1 MSRFYPSL
9 FRSGEIR
16 LMSIHNFEFCYF
28 PDSLFDV
35 IPCQPKYS
43 FELSQ
48 LLWIESLWF
57 TSLCKPVLLFYVNLD
72 LFSLWILCQ
81 YRHRYVLTSGD
92 SKLTL
97 LILCQLVWTE
107 SLWLFSV
114 FLFCMFSFV
123 FLQNCGKL
131 QASKVRLFNLQRI
144 LYDCSRS
151 GTI

>member
-1 MSRFYPSL
+1 MKLFELIVIERCFFFFIVFVCVWECIIGRVWEVYHYIKMSRFYPLL
-9 FRSGEIR
+9 FRSGDIK
-16 LMSIHNFEFCYF
+16 LMSIHNSF
-28 PDSLFDV
+28 FDV

-81 YRHRYVLTSGD
+81 YRHSYLLTSGY

-97 LILCQLVWTE
+97 KILSQLVWDE

-114 FLFCMFSFV
+114 CWLVLCFMS
-123 FLQNCGKL
+123 
-131 QASKVRLFNLQRI
+131 
-144 LYDCSRS
+144 
-151 GTI
+151 T